1 MHLNLNLKME
11 YYTLQQQNKNKH
23 LNYLTKINLKKVNQI
38 YIDNQEV
45 FEVKL
50 DKKCIW
56 KKSEEMKN
64 D

>member
-1 MHLNLNLKME
+1 ME
-11 YYTLQQQNKNKH
+11 DYTLQQQNKNKH

-56 KKSEEMKN
+56 KKVRK
-64 D
+64 

>member
-1 MHLNLNLKME
+1 ME
-11 YYTLQQQNKNKH
+11 YYTLQQNKNKH
-23 LNYLTKINLKKVNQI
+23 FNCLTKINFKKVNQI
-38 YIDNQEV
+38 FIDDQEV

-56 KKSEEMKN
+56 KKSGEIIN